1 MSERETLAA
10 ALYQA
15 ERNAFNFAGA
25 SATTRAAF
33 LCLADVAIETLDALR
48 KPPAPEP
55 EPGENGLV
63 DPELP
68 GFDFT
73 PSSWNDKMGL

>member
-10 ALYQA
+10 ALYEAGTRGALQYASMVEQA
-15 ERNAFNFAGA
+15 KY
-25 SATTRAAF
+25 